1 MLLEWVNRMT
11 ISRRELLTSAALA
24 GGALLLGAGTANSA
38 IPPVS
43 YQPKPLPFN
52 PTKLQGISEKLIT
65 SHHDKNYA
73 GAVKRLGAIQEKIRQ
88 LSADAAPYQ
97 MGALKREE
105 LIAMNSMILHEYYFE
120 NLGGDGKAGGDIANA
135 INSQFGTHEDW
146 EHEFRLTGESL
157 SGGSGWVILA
167 YSPRDKRMYNSWSS
181 DHTQTL
187 ADGKPI
193 LVMDMYE
200 HAYQMDH
207 GADAKAYIDA
217 FFKNINWEE
226 VNRRIVTAAG
236 KNL

>member
-1 MLLEWVNRMT
+1 MT

-24 GGALLLGAGTANSA
+24 GGALLLGTSTANGAVPSVA
-38 IPPVS
+38 
-43 YQPKPLPFN
+43 YEPKPLPFN
-52 PTKLQGISEKLIT
+52 PAKLQGISEKLIT

-88 LSADAAPYQ
+88 LSAEAAPYQ

-105 LIAMNSMILHEYYFE
+105 LIAMNSMILHEYYFD
-120 NLGGDGKAGGDIANA
+120 NLGGDGKASGEITKA
-135 INSQFGTHEDW
+135 INSQFGTHEGW
-146 EHEFRLTGESL
+146 ERQFRLTGQAL

-167 YSPRDKRMYNSWSS
+167 YSPRDKRMYNIVSS

-207 GADAKAYIDA
+207 GADAKAYINA

-226 VNRRIVTAAG
+226 VNRRLVAAYV

>member
-24 GGALLLGAGTANSA
+24 GGSLLLGAGTANGA
-38 IPPVS
+38 APPVS

-73 GAVKRLGAIQEKIRQ
+73 GAIKRLGAIQEKIGQ

-105 LIAMNSMILHEYYFE
+105 LIAMNSMVLHEYYFD
-120 NLGGDGKAGGDIANA
+120 NLGGDGKAGGDIATA
-135 INSQFGTHEDW
+135 ITSQFGTHEDW
-146 EHEFRLTGESL
+146 EHEFRLTGLSL

-167 YSPRDKRMYNSWSS
+167 YSPRDKRMYNIVSS

-187 ADGKPI
+187 AGGKPI

-207 GADAKAYIDA
+207 GADAKAYIYA

-226 VNRRIVTAAG
+226 VNRRLVTASG
-236 KNL
+236 KSL